1 LFLPKECFAGSN
13 IISPLNIT
21 PTSSPQIETSPKL
34 KNKENPSKTKKSI
47 KKRRI
52 ETNYKTLKIFFN
64 FESVTKKLEF
74 VDDEKKI
81 KPIEPLKIEYNE
93 EEILNIINFLKN
105 DSVLNKN
112 LQTIINDIINELNE
126 NKDLNEVG
134 FGLKYL
140 KSKTLFFFIYN
151 NQQNI

>member
-1 LFLPKECFAGSN
+1 
-13 IISPLNIT
+13 
-21 PTSSPQIETSPKL
+21 
-34 KNKENPSKTKKSI
+34 
-47 KKRRI
+47 
-52 ETNYKTLKIFFN
+52 
-64 FESVTKKLEF
+64 
-74 VDDEKKI
+74 
-81 KPIEPLKIEYNE
+81 
-93 EEILNIINFLKN
+93 
-105 DSVLNKN
+105 LNKN